1 MTEPALILVAELD
14 VDLSPVTKHLWA
26 ERIAHRVVEQD
37 DRQYLY
43 LADAA
48 DAERVKD
55 WLQQWQDGELQAP
68 SPTERADPRQ
78 QLQTWLQTP
87 VSFVFL
93 LLFIAVFIW
102 MQVSDSWQ
110 NWLTTGADLWPQQ
123 RLQLSTYLDIGLWA
137 LWRPTLLHFSF
148 MHILFNSLWWFILA
162 RPIERHDGVLPLLA
176 LVLICGLAGNAVQWW
191 YAGPSFGGV
200 SGVTMGMLGWVGLRL
215 RRVPYAVPTMLL
227 PVMVGWMVISVAL
240 DTVIPGTS
248 GTAHGAHIGGL
259 ISGFLL
265 AALWPVKQ
273 SQSPP
278 EV

>member
-1 MTEPALILVAELD
+1 MRHRPVKEGVA
-14 VDLSPVTKHLWA
+14 
-26 ERIAHRVVEQD
+26 
-37 DRQYLY
+37 
-43 LADAA
+43 
-48 DAERVKD
+48 
-55 WLQQWQDGELQAP
+55 DGELALAAAGEGAVR
-68 SPTERADPRQ
+68 ERDGERVARHEDEGD
-78 QLQTWLQTP
+78 
-87 VSFVFL
+87 L
-93 LLFIAVFIW
+93 LAR
-102 MQVSDSWQ
+102 
-110 NWLTTGADLWPQQ
+110 PQQ